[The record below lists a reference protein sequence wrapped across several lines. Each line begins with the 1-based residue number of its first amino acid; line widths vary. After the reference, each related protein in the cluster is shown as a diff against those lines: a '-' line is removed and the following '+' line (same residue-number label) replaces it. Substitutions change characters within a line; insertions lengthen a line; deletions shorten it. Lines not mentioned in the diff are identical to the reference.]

1 MSYKA
6 ILVHVDA
13 SPQSAARIAAA
24 AEIAK
29 TFGATLIGL
38 AAGQVRP
45 VVDPYGA
52 VVWEIEVERQE
63 IAEGLKAAEALFR
76 AAVDAALVSSEWIA
90 QVAYP
95 SLAIVGEASAA
106 DLIVLGRTR
115 TDVAEDA
122 FKSVDIGDVVM
133 SSGRPVLVLPANA
146 SSPKLDTVMIAWK
159 DTREARRAV
168 SDALPFLKLAKR
180 RIVAEIARDALDY
193 RAKSG
198 IERVCAF
205 LKRHGL
211 DPEMNLIAPS
221 ASPTEDQLLDV
232 AASAH
237 ADLIIAGGYGH
248 TRLRE
253 WIFGGVTRALI
264 RRSPVPVL
272 LSH

>member
-1 MSYKA
+1 MSYKT

-13 SPQSAARIAAA
+13 SPQSASRVSAA

-45 VVDPYGA
+45 VVDPYG
-52 VVWEIEVERQE
+52 VVVFEIEVERQQ
-63 IAEGLKAAEALFR
+63 IDEGLKAAEASFR
-76 AAVDAALVSSEWIA
+76 TYVDAASVQSQWIA

-95 SLAIVGEASAA
+95 SLAIVGEASAV
-106 DLIVLGRTR
+106 DLIVLGRTHG
-115 TDVAEDA
+115 DVAEDA

-146 SSPKLDTVMIAWK
+146 NVSRFDSAIIAWK

-168 SDALPFLKLAKR
+168 SDALPFLKRAKR
-180 RIVAEIARDALDY
+180 SIVAEIASNEEDY
-193 RAKSG
+193 RASSE

-221 ASPTEDQLLDV
+221 ASPTEEQLLDV
-232 AASAH
+232 ADSAH

-253 WIFGGVTRALI
+253 WIFGGVTQALI
-264 RRSPVPVL
+264 GRSPVPVL